1 MFPLNRGTVFW
12 GKTSKVLY
20 RRLFMWDMVDLLIEN
35 GLVYTMDPSR
45 RIIED
50 GAVAI
55 EGNKILDVGY
65 TAELKSRYDA
75 DRVMDADGK
84 AVLPGFVNVHT
95 HLPSIFVRG
104 VYGVVREGLYQV
116 LFPVK
121 EYLKPENC
129 YQLGLASCLEALT
142 SGSTTVQETYNY
154 MDHFARAAKE
164 TGIRADLGEQI
175 AEADYLAIKDGV
187 YKYIP
192 EQAEEMIKRA
202 VDLESK
208 WHGQADGRI
217 TTSWAPLAPDM
228 VTPWVYEEVL
238 RHHKP
243 GVKISTH
250 VEQSLREVKQVKKL
264 YDKTSVEHLHDLGV
278 LGPDLIGAHCIY
290 NTDDDL
296 RLMKDSGASVLH
308 CPRPFLLGGTTA
320 PLAKWRE
327 MGLKVGLGTDNVNH
341 TMWETMRTA
350 IYGARIRE
358 TMGEPSSPS
367 YYDVLE
373 MATIKGAEVMG
384 FQDSVGSLET
394 GKKADLQLIDLKC
407 PHIYPTA
414 DVTSSMVLY
423 GATVNVDTV
432 IVDGRVV
439 KRDGKMVG
447 LDVGKILDDAQAVTM
462 EIWDGLY
469 KDRPEL
475 RNLV

>member
-1 MFPLNRGTVFW
+1 
-12 GKTSKVLY
+12 
-20 RRLFMWDMVDLLIEN
+20 MVDYLVEN
-35 GLVYTMDPSR
+35 GFVYTMDPGR
-45 RIIED
+45 RVID
-50 GAVAI
+50 GGAVAVD
-55 EGNKILDVGY
+55 GDKILDVGL
-65 TAELKSRYDA
+65 TAELKARYDV
-75 DRVMDADGK
+75 DQVIDADGK

-121 EYLKPENC
+121 EYLKPESC
-129 YQLGLASCLEALT
+129 YELGLASCLEALT
-142 SGSTTVQETYNY
+142 SGSTTIQETYNY
-154 MDHFARAAKE
+154 MDHFARAAEE

-192 EQAEEMIKRA
+192 EQAEEMFKRA

-208 WHGQADGRI
+208 WHGGADGRI

-238 RHHKP
+238 GHHEP
-243 GVKISTH
+243 GIKISTH
-250 VEQSLREVKQVKKL
+250 VEQSTREVKQVKKL
-264 YDKTSVEHLHDLGV
+264 YGKTSVEHLHDLGV
-278 LGPDLIGAHCIY
+278 LGPDLIGAHCIH
-290 NTDDDL
+290 NSDEDL
-296 RLMKDSGASVLH
+296 RLMKEAGASVLH
-308 CPRPFLLGGTTA
+308 CPRPYLLGGTTA
-320 PLAKWRE
+320 PMARWRE
-327 MGLKVGLGTDNVNH
+327 MNIKVGLGTDNVNH

-350 IYGARIRE
+350 VYGARIRE
-358 TMGEPSSPS
+358 TMGEPTSPS

-414 DVTSSMVLY
+414 DVTSSLVLY

-432 IVDGRVV
+432 MVDGRIV
-439 KRDGKMVG
+439 KRDGKLVG
-447 LDVGKILDDAQAVTM
+447 LDVGKILDEAQ
-462 EIWDGLY
+462 EITVGIWEGLF

-475 RNLV
+475 RALIKS